1 MRSLYNAI
9 FDRVTVIYYKYIK
22 NRDIEIVVGN

>member
-9 FDRVTVIYYKYIK
+9 FDRVTVIYYKYNIK
-22 NRDIEIVVGN
+22 QRYRDRGW